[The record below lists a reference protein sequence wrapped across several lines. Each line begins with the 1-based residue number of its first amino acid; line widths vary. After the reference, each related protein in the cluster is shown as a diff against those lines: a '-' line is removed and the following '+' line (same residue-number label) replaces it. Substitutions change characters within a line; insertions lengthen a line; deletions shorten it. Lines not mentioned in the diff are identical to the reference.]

1 MNLEQQSFSSRQ
13 FKISHPFPVQRDP
26 SSAHQSS
33 NLPFHYLYFNQ
44 PAAITEPGTSSFI
57 SLQPANTLTYR
68 GRALP
73 IFGGQSLPGL
83 LFCFVF
89 YFSLSF
95 FPFSYSLSGKTTDPS
110 PAIQSTK
117 QTFQL
122 FVIDPE
128 PDCSPTHPLT
138 QPRQAATSLVSAGVV
153 YSCSVLTSTST
164 NYG

>member
-1 MNLEQQSFSSRQ
+1 MHTSRVTCLFTICISTNLLQLLNREHHHSF
-13 FKISHPFPVQRDP
+13 PC
-26 SSAHQSS
+26 
-33 NLPFHYLYFNQ
+33 
-44 PAAITEPGTSSFI
+44 
-57 SLQPANTLTYR
+57 SLQTHSLIGAERSLF
-68 GRALP
+68 
-73 IFGGQSLPGL
+73 FGGQSLPGL

-153 YSCSVLTSTST
+153 YSSSALTSTST